1 MDETGWLDALRQA
14 CTDSS
19 QAAVARRLKVSPAMI
34 SQVLN
39 GVYRGDMA
47 RIQGLIEGVYCQK
60 TVQCPVLGEIGLDVC
75 LNWQAEPF
83 KPVNPTRV
91 KLFRACRGGCPHS
104 KITQER

>member
-60 TVQCPVLGEIGLDVC
+60 PC
-75 LNWQAEPF
+75 NARFSAKSAWMSA
-83 KPVNPTRV
+83 
-91 KLFRACRGGCPHS
+91 
-104 KITQER
+104 